1 MTATKTKI
9 KWFIP
14 TPKSLEELKKAYRTL
29 AMRNHPD
36 IKGGSVQAM
45 QEINNEYDELFA
57 VLKDRHE
64 TATGTTYTAKEQTSE
79 TPEQFKTI
87 INKII
92 GLDNITIEI
101 IGSWIWVG
109 GNTYPHKETLKSVG
123 FKWGSA
129 KKMWYWH
136 SDNYTKKSKK
146 KFSIEEI
153 KDLYGSQTVQTRPQI
168 KFEVV

>member
-45 QEINNEYDELFA
+45 QEINNEYDELFE
-57 VLKDRHE
+57 VLKDRHK
-64 TATGTTYTAKEQTSE
+64 TATGTKYTSTVKTTE
-79 TPEQFKTI
+79 TPEQFKEI

-92 GLDNITIEI
+92 GLDGIDIEI
-101 IGSWIWVG
+101 IGSWIWVT
-109 GNTYPHKETLKSVG
+109 GNTYPCKEVLKSLN

-129 KKMWYWH
+129 KKAWYWH
-136 SDNYTKKSKK
+136 NDDYKKRSKK
-146 KFSIEEI
+146 HF
-153 KDLYGSQTVQTRPQI
+153 DLDELRNMYDTTAVEKRPQL